1 MTFMDNVF
9 YIQLDISTTEFQN
22 YYANNVKYVIARS
35 TDGRKIQFPA
45 NILQK
50 FVSHAGIQGLFK
62 LTVDS
67 QSKFQSMIKVD
78 KV

>member
-1 MTFMDNVF
+1 MTIMDNIF
-9 YIQLDISTTEFQN
+9 YIQLDISTTEFQD
-22 YYANNVKYVIARS
+22 YYANNVKNVIAIS
-35 TDGRKIQFPA
+35 NDGRKIQFPA

-67 QSKFQSMIKVD
+67 QSKFQSMIKVT
-78 KV
+78 

>member
-1 MTFMDNVF
+1 MTIMDNIF

-22 YYANNVKYVIARS
+22 YYANNVKNVIAIS
-35 TDGRKIQFPA
+35 NDGRKIQFPA

-67 QSKFQSMIKVD
+67 QSKFQSMIKVT
-78 KV
+78 

>member
-1 MTFMDNVF
+1 MDNIF

-22 YYANNVKYVIARS
+22 YYANNVKNVIAIS
-35 TDGRKIQFPA
+35 NDGRKIQFPA

-67 QSKFQSMIKVD
+67 QSKFQSMIKVT
-78 KV
+78 

>member
-1 MTFMDNVF
+1 MDNIF
-9 YIQLDISTTEFQN
+9 YIQLDISTTEFQD
-22 YYANNVKYVIARS
+22 YYANNVKNVIAIS
-35 TDGRKIQFPA
+35 NDGRKIQFPA

-67 QSKFQSMIKVD
+67 QSKFQSMIKVT
-78 KV
+78 